1 MKPSIQSNDIAY
13 LKAKYSAKA
22 SRPAYKRQLWTEAER
37 DMLRELYPTTETSVL
52 VEKFGRSANKIF
64 QQAARLGLKKT
75 DEYIQEHVYRIDAL
89 TGMNTRFKQGQKP
102 HNLGKS
108 MPKEVYAKASRT
120 MFKPG
125 TIPHNTKQDGARS
138 VRKDKRGIP
147 YEFER
152 TSLSVWEP
160 VKNLVWKQ
168 HNGPIPK
175 GHCVRFINGNTLDC
189 RIDNL
194 ECITRKENLMRN
206 TIHNYPPELVGL
218 ILTTAQLTRKINK
231 KTKTQNGQEQTK

>member
-1 MKPSIQSNDIAY
+1 MVQSNDIAY

-37 DMLRELYPTTETSVL
+37 DMLRELYANTETSVL
-52 VEKFGRSANKIF
+52 VEKLGRSAAKIF
-64 QQAARLGLKKT
+64 QQAARLGLKKS
-75 DEYIQEHVYRIDAL
+75 DEYIQEHVYRIDAF
-89 TGMNTRFKQGQKP
+89 TGMNSRFKKGQTPVNKGKAMKP
-102 HNLGKS
+102 EL
-108 MPKEVYAKASRT
+108 YAKCAPT

-125 TIPHNTKQDGARS
+125 TVPPNTKHDGARS
-138 VRKDKRGIP
+138 IRKDKRGTP

-152 TSLSVWEP
+152 ISLSVWEP

-189 RIDNL
+189 RIENL
-194 ECITRKENLMRN
+194 ECITRKENMMRN